1 MRVEAVVDDSAKLA
15 SMLDYMMGGGTGQV
29 FLLQLRPY
37 TKMQGN
43 ELRSELQVQRGQASL
58 NGRPDEL
65 ITLMIQGM
73 LAN

>member
-1 MRVEAVVDDSAKLA
+1 
-15 SMLDYMMGGGTGQV
+15 MMGGGTGQV